1 MEEFANI
8 FLIFIIYS
16 FFGWLIE
23 EIDCSIIAKKFVNRG
38 FLIGPVCPIYGSGA
52 IIISLLLQNYKDN
65 WVIVFCMAM
74 ILAGALEYFTSWIM
88 EKLFKARWWD
98 YSHKKYNINGRI
110 CLETMMPFGLMGLLL
125 TYVLN
130 PFFYEILG
138 KIPQNILN
146 ISAIVLGIIF
156 LIDIILSFKVIS
168 KVSSTV
174 KKVSKDNTNDINK
187 KVREVL
193 KDSWKE
199 KRLVDAFPNF
209 ETIKEKVKNVAKT
222 TAKKGRRAIKKAN
235 IQGIRIIE
243 KGKKMA
249 VAKLDTNKK
258 IKKQDKN

>member
-1 MEEFANI
+1 
-8 FLIFIIYS
+8 
-16 FFGWLIE
+16 
-23 EIDCSIIAKKFVNRG
+23 
-38 FLIGPVCPIYGSGA
+38 
-52 IIISLLLQNYKDN
+52 
-65 WVIVFCMAM
+65 
-74 ILAGALEYFTSWIM
+74 
-88 EKLFKARWWD
+88 
-98 YSHKKYNINGRI
+98 
-110 CLETMMPFGLMGLLL
+110 MGLLL

-193 KDSWKE
+193 KDNWKD

-258 IKKQDKN
+258 NKKQDKN